1 MTGEAQ
7 PMKRDMV
14 ILLLACLIGLGAMEC
29 VNEAN
34 QVRQTSTVAW
44 WTLLY
49 EQPNPEHLSVKVDF
63 WWRNGG

>member
-14 ILLLACLIGLGAMEC
+14 ILLLACLIGLTAMAC

-34 QVRQTSTVAW
+34 QVRPTSTVAW

-49 EQPNPEHLSVKVDF
+49 EQPNPEHLPVKVDF

>member
-1 MTGEAQ
+1 
-7 PMKRDMV
+7 MKRDMV

-44 WTLLY
+44 WGLLDNTA
-49 EQPNPEHLSVKVDF
+49 PNPEHLPVKVDF